1 MANNGYEYALTLLIV
16 AVSLVFSGA
25 GSFSIDKAISAKS

>member
-1 MANNGYEYALTLLIV
+1 MSKNGYEYALTLLVV

-25 GSFSIDKAISAKS
+25 GSYSVDKVISAK